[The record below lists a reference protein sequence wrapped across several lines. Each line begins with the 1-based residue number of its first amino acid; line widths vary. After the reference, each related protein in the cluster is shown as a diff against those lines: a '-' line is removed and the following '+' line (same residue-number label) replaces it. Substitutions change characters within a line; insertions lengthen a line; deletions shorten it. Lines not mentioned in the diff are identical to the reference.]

1 MLFVILELEAILIP
15 LGQYIAILQRL
26 EYSPSAVYNM
36 GVVNFL
42 QMHPLLVLTFT
53 VFAPVMMLYLFSFL
67 NKRNSSDFYHS
78 LPNTRLSLFFSFF
91 AAVMTWVIAASVISS
106 LTAVAGHLLLSQ
118 YCSINFTSVWV
129 MSSTCWPPPFSPR
142 QRLAWPCAFPARF
155 LPIWWSPCC

>member
-1 MLFVILELEAILIP
+1 MKKRFFDVGLYLDGLRQLKIVGVMLFVILELEAILIP

-78 LPNTRLSLFFSFF
+78 LPNPRLSLFFSFF
-91 AAVMTWVIAASVISS
+91 AAVKLVKEM
-106 LTAVAGHLLLSQ
+106 
-118 YCSINFTSVWV
+118 
-129 MSSTCWPPPFSPR
+129 
-142 QRLAWPCAFPARF
+142 
-155 LPIWWSPCC
+155 